1 MLTTATVRELK
12 PRDKMYEVTCSAMH
26 GFVVRVLPTG
36 RKVFLVRHQVD
47 GQWRREKIGPLSPS
61 LGVDE
66 ARRRAVLIMGA
77 GERGEPAVQPA
88 ARRSA
93 PKSTRRVEPVKQAES
108 RRPTVRELADRFVR
122 DFIDVYLK
130 PSTADNYR
138 RHLADHILPVL
149 GDRDFESVTRSDAQ
163 ALHASMKGTPGSANY
178 VLCVLGSLYKR
189 ITAD

>member
-66 ARRRAVLIMGA
+66 ARRRAVLMLGA
-77 GERGEPAVQPA
+77 GERDEPTVQPA

-93 PKSTRRVEPVKQAES
+93 PRSTRRVEPLKQEES
-108 RRPTVRELADRFVR
+108 RRPTVRELADRFDTKVKVNMGLR
-122 DFIDVYLK
+122 KGSIKIDFGSIEDL
-130 PSTADNYR
+130 NR
-138 RHLADHILPVL
+138 ILAVMAPEVNTVNV
-149 GDRDFESVTRSDAQ
+149 EAVAE
-163 ALHASMKGTPGSANY
+163 
-178 VLCVLGSLYKR
+178 
-189 ITAD
+189 